1 MEKINKGSIVK
12 FKKEFQDE
20 GDDEI
25 VFVALEDEDGDR
37 VLVMA
42 MLGKMLNPTHVM
54 RTEWL
59 ESVEHLR

>member
-1 MEKINKGSIVK
+1 MK

-42 MLGKMLNPTHVM
+42 MLGKMLNPTHVI
-54 RTEWL
+54 RTEWI